1 MSIPGSATAGDA
13 AAALRGSPLFE
24 GLSAAT
30 LKHIA
35 AVGRS
40 RTYEAGE
47 HILLEGE
54 PCTAAYVVLDGTVRV
69 YRVSREGREQV
80 LVRLKPG
87 QAFNTVPL
95 FQPGGANEANAVAVT
110 DVTLWLMLKDD
121 FLALTR
127 AHGDLAI
134 AMLGDFAQRLSHLT
148 DLVEDLALY
157 TVESRLARFLL
168 DHAPP
173 APESTEGPP
182 GEKTAA
188 PTITERWTQQDI
200 ATHLGTV
207 RDMVG
212 RELRA
217 FQDAGLIRLGR
228 GKIVLLDR
236 EQLEIIAAG

>member
-1 MSIPGSATAGDA
+1 MEVSGSVG
-13 AAALRGSPLFE
+13 AAALRGVPLFA
-24 GLSAAT
+24 GLSEAT
-30 LKHIA
+30 LTRIA
-35 AVGRS
+35 AVGQS

-54 PCTAAYVVLDGTVRV
+54 PCIAAYVVLDGTVRV

-95 FQPGGANEANAVAVT
+95 FQPQGTNEANAVAVT
-110 DVTLWLMLKDD
+110 DVTLWLLLKDD

-134 AMLGDFAQRLSHLT
+134 AILGDFARRLSHLT
-148 DLVEDLALY
+148 DLVENLALY

-173 APESTEGPP
+173 APTDSAGLPDEE
-182 GEKTAA
+182 AA
-188 PTITERWTQQDI
+188 PAITERWTQQDI

-228 GKIVLLDR
+228 GKIVLLDP
-236 EQLEIIAAG
+236 EGLKTIAKGL